1 MAKAQRTTTTA
12 ADQPRATGVDTK
24 LARQPAQLE
33 YRIQGVKTFN
43 RTTPRSYGRT
53 NRGY

>member
-1 MAKAQRTTTTA
+1 MATQRVATST

-43 RTTPRSYGRT
+43 RSPSTRSYGRQ
-53 NRGY
+53 NSGY

>member
-1 MAKAQRTTTTA
+1 MARQVAQPK
-12 ADQPRATGVDTK
+12 ADQPRATVTDTK

-43 RTTPRSYGRT
+43 RTTPRTYGRA

>member
-1 MAKAQRTTTTA
+1 MAKAQRVATST

-43 RTTPRSYGRT
+43 RTTPRTYGRA